1 MSTDD
6 TTTETD
12 APTDGQTRTADAER
26 AGTAAT
32 TETGTEAEVGTET
45 EIETETETTERSES
59 ICGGADAAEVGPK
72 DPGDTEDTATADTA
86 EQTTADAG
94 STTSSCGGATE
105 PESSACG
112 ASGSADASASS
123 SSCGAST
130 DDDTV
135 EQEVGAT
142 VDDFEGDAGS
152 LTAVGLGPGQ
162 PEGMTERA
170 TRALADAEHIV
181 GYTTYVELLPDE
193 ITDDA
198 EEIYDTPMCGEVS
211 RTEEAID
218 RALAGNDVAIVGS
231 GDPNVYALAGLAL
244 EITESKGATASMLD
258 FEVVP
263 GVPAA
268 QSCGARL
275 GAPLVNDSVSVSLSD
290 HLTPMEEI
298 ESRLHAVAGEG
309 FTISIYNPWSR
320 KRRENFQR
328 ACEILREH
336 RADDTPVGIVHGAG
350 REDEAVEITTL
361 GELPSYGETELVD
374 MTTTLV
380 IGNEETYVWDGRMVT
395 PRGYETKYDY

>member
-12 APTDGQTRTADAER
+12 ASTSNCGAASTTDSS
-26 AGTAAT
+26 
-32 TETGTEAEVGTET
+32 
-45 EIETETETTERSES
+45 SES
-59 ICGGADAAEVGPK
+59 
-72 DPGDTEDTATADTA
+72 T
-86 EQTTADAG
+86 
-94 STTSSCGGATE
+94 
-105 PESSACG
+105 CG
-112 ASGSADASASS
+112 ASSSTDSSS
-123 SSCGAST
+123 SSCGASEST
-130 DDDTV
+130 
-135 EQEVGAT
+135 EEKVGSTA
-142 VDDFEGDAGS
+142 DDFDADPGK

-170 TRALADAEHIV
+170 KAALADAEHIV
-181 GYTTYVELLPDE
+181 GYTTYIDLIPDD

-198 EEIYDTPMCGEVS
+198 EDIYDTPMCGEVS

-244 EITESKGATASMLD
+244 EIVESKGATASALD

-290 HLTPMEEI
+290 HLTPMPEI

-320 KRRENFQR
+320 KRRENFQK
-328 ACEILREH
+328 ACEILLAH
-336 RADDTPVGIVHGAG
+336 RDADTPVGIVHGAG
-350 REDEAVEITTL
+350 REDEEIELTTL
-361 GELPSYGETELVD
+361 GELESYGETDLVD
-374 MTTTLV
+374 MTTTV
-380 IGNEETYVWDGRMVT
+380 VVGNEDTYVFDDRMVT

>member
-1 MSTDD
+1 MSDD
-6 TTTETD
+6 TTCGGT
-12 APTDGQTRTADAER
+12 TDGTKST
-26 AGTAAT
+26 
-32 TETGTEAEVGTET
+32 
-45 EIETETETTERSES
+45 ETETESS
-59 ICGGADAAEVGPK
+59 GCGAKTDGGTAAEAA
-72 DPGDTEDTATADTA
+72 EADT
-86 EQTTADAG
+86 G
-94 STTSSCGGATE
+94 STG
-105 PESSACG
+105 SSACG
-112 ASGSADASASS
+112 AS
-123 SSCGAST
+123 ST
-130 DDDTV
+130 DDADSSGSSACGGASSDTKEKV
-135 EQEVGAT
+135 EAS
-142 VDDFEGDAGS
+142 VDDFDADPGS
-152 LTAVGLGPGQ
+152 LIAVGLGPGHAD
-162 PEGMTERA
+162 GMTARA
-170 TRALADAEHIV
+170 KSTLADAEHIV
-181 GYTTYVELLPDE
+181 GYTTYIDLIPDGITEQADEL
-193 ITDDA
+193 
-198 EEIYDTPMCGEVS
+198 YDTPMCGEVS

-244 EITESKGATASMLD
+244 EILESKGATASMVE

-320 KRRENFQR
+320 KRRENWET

-350 REDEAVEITTL
+350 RDDEEIEITTL
-361 GELPSYGETELVD
+361 DELESYGETDLVD
-374 MTTTLV
+374 MTTTV
-380 IGNEETYVWDGRMVT
+380 VVGNEETYVWDDRMVT